1 MEIYKCS
8 NETKTS
14 EDPECSSDVEIEEY
28 ISGLYINQL
37 IFNNLEDLNIYNN
50 LPMFQ
55 KREYY
60 DNILL

>member
-28 ISGLYINQL
+28 ISGLYINRRF
-37 IFNNLEDLNIYNN
+37 FNNVEDLNIYNN
-50 LPMFQ
+50 LPVFQ
-55 KREYY
+55 KNEKYELA
-60 DNILL
+60 LL